1 MFSSLIDRLP
11 AASARKLNMLMLRRG
26 YGGPV
31 TPRTGHINHILPKLI
46 PNRIGL
52 AAGFDPSAQAPAAWQ
67 RLGFGFAE
75 LGSVTVNPKN
85 SGKAGREW
93 RVGERGLIHS
103 GEFGNP
109 GLTVFAENL
118 KAFRDSDGGSD
129 FCVGANILSPD
140 GRGNEI
146 RMLGQALVDL
156 VDYFTINASCPNTA
170 MVQTALSGPIR
181 EIKALV
187 GPAEGKPIFVKIEPT
202 VRLDVLEAMVESFL
216 LAGATGFVAGS
227 SLSSHSRDL
236 LPGITLPWPVRGG
249 PHPVKFGA
257 FSGPEL
263 RDINL
268 AMVAT
273 LRRLAPDATII
284 ASGGIYEKSDL
295 EDYLGAGAD
304 LFQIHTALARGGREA
319 VERLIHADGE
329 IGTRAQLLQA
339 AE

>member
-1 MFSSLIDRLP
+1 MLSNLIDRLP

-26 YGGPV
+26 GPV
-31 TPRTGHINHILPKLI
+31 TPRTGHINHILPRLI
-46 PNRIGL
+46 PNRVGL

-75 LGSVTVNPKN
+75 LGSVTVNPN
-85 SGKAGREW
+85 NAGKAGREW

-109 GLTVFAENL
+109 GLTVFSENL

-156 VDYFTINASCPNTA
+156 VDYFAINASCPNTT
-170 MVQTALSGPIR
+170 MIQTALSGPIR
-181 EIKALV
+181 EIKALA
-187 GPAEGKPIFVKIEPT
+187 GPAGGKPILVKIEPT
-202 VRLDVLEAMVESFL
+202 VRLDVLEAMVEGFL

-236 LPGITLPWPVRGG
+236 LPGVTLPWPERRG

-263 RDINL
+263 RDVNL

-273 LRRLAPDATII
+273 LRRLAPDAIII
-284 ASGGIYEKSDL
+284 ASGGIHEKSDL

-304 LFQIHTALARGGREA
+304 LFQIHTALARSGPQA
-319 VERLIHADGE
+319 VARLIQADGE
-329 IGTRAQLLQA
+329 IGSRETALQA